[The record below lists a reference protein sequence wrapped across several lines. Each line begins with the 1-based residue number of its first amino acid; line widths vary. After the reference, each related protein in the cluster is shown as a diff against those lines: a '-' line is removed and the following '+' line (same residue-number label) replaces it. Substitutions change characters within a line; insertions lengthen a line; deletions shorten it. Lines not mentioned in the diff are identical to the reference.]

1 MENKKQQWSSS
12 LGFILASAGSAAG
25 LGNIWKFPARAYE
38 GGGGI
43 YLIIYI
49 LIVIFLGAPLMIMET
64 SLGRYTGK
72 NAVSAYKSINKKW
85 AVAGYFGVVTGF
97 LVSCYYIQ
105 LGGWVMRYFVAYL
118 FESVKL
124 FSSPDTF
131 FYNMLGANG
140 FPFLSAVFYPVL
152 FLGVCIF
159 VILKGVSGGIEK
171 FSFYVM
177 PLFIILLI
185 VLLVRSVTLPG
196 ALEGVKYMLS
206 VDVTKFSFSALLS
219 ALGQAFYSL
228 SVGLGVMIT
237 YGAYLKKD
245 CNIPKDTAFICVLI
259 HLLLW
264 RLLLL

>member
-12 LGFILASAGSAAG
+12 IGFILASAGSAAG

-43 YLIIYI
+43 YLIVYI

-72 NAVSAYKSINKKW
+72 NAVAAYKSINKKW

-118 FESVKL
+118 FESTKL
-124 FSSPDTF
+124 FSAPDTF

-140 FPFLSAVFYPVL
+140 FPFLSAVF
-152 FLGVCIF
+152 
-159 VILKGVSGGIEK
+159 ILHY
-171 FSFYVM
+171 F
-177 PLFIILLI
+177 
-185 VLLVRSVTLPG
+185 
-196 ALEGVKYMLS
+196 
-206 VDVTKFSFSALLS
+206 
-219 ALGQAFYSL
+219 
-228 SVGLGVMIT
+228 
-237 YGAYLKKD
+237 
-245 CNIPKDTAFICVLI
+245 
-259 HLLLW
+259 
-264 RLLLL
+264 